1 MEAEVETK
9 TSFHLKRHS
18 KTGELYSPIQ
28 KDAILESMD
37 ISLPNW
43 RKDRQTFVFPP
54 VSVPK
59 YAGPTLNA
67 SEVEK
72 GFAKGDNSETVVLWA
87 LKKMS
92 DSNGLGLRIFQGLN
106 IEQKMCQVVG
116 EAFGK
121 NEKPSVK

>member
-1 MEAEVETK
+1 MKADIETK
-9 TSFHLKRHS
+9 SSFQLKRYS

-28 KDAILESMD
+28 KDAILQAMD

-43 RKDRQTFVFPP
+43 RNGLKTFVFPA
-54 VSVPK
+54 VSEAK

-72 GFAKGDNSETVVLWA
+72 GFAKGDNSETIVLWA

-106 IEQKMCQVVG
+106 IEQKCVMLWVKLL
-116 EAFGK
+116 GK
-121 NEKPSVK
+121 MKMK